1 MNFLNWILLLS
12 KNMPV
17 LQVGADM
24 DGWPLKEK
32 SELINYINIIIIINQ
47 HYFGWYVNQEHFYL

>member
-47 HYFGWYVNQEHFYL
+47 HYFG

>member
-17 LQVGADM
+17 LQVGVDM

-32 SELINYINIIIIINQ
+32 GELINYSFYVSTMNIFICNS
-47 HYFGWYVNQEHFYL
+47 YS

>member
-17 LQVGADM
+17 LEVGVDM

-32 SELINYINIIIIINQ
+32 GELINY
-47 HYFGWYVNQEHFYL
+47 